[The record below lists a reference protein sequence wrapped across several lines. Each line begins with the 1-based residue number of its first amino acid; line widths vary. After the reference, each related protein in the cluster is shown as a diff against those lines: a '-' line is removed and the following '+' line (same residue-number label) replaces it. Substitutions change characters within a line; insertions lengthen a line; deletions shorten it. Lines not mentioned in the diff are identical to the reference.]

1 MATGKCLAFHQ
12 IEQLL
17 VGMDA
22 ELRVDVLH
30 VGLHGVAG
38 HDERLLD
45 VGAVAAAG
53 EHGEHLGLARGK
65 GELLGDGTGTDPVP
79 APGTASAPASV
90 PFPAVVVPTS
100 TGSMPSMAPA
110 KVKRFSPMVT

>member
-1 MATGKCLAFHQ
+1 
-12 IEQLL
+12 
-17 VGMDA
+17 MDA

-65 GELLGDGTGTDPVP
+65 GELLAAQREAKACSGVRAAGIGTGTDPVP
-79 APGTASAPASV
+79 APGTACAPASV
-90 PFPAVVVPTS
+90 PFPVVVAPTS

>member
-1 MATGKCLAFHQ
+1 
-12 IEQLL
+12 
-17 VGMDA
+17 MDA

-65 GELLGDGTGTDPVP
+65 GELLGDGRAAGGKGLLGVRAAGIGTGTDPVP
-79 APGTASAPASV
+79 APGTACAPASV
-90 PFPAVVVPTS
+90 PFPVVVAPTS